1 MNSGDTI
8 AICVLKEE
16 KNIIMYRCDDKP
28 SKEDETILKWI
39 NKRIQGIENSYLDL

>member
-16 KNIIMYRCDDKP
+16 KNIIMYRCSDNP
-28 SKEDETILKWI
+28 SKEDKTILKWI
-39 NKRIQGIENSYLDL
+39 SKRIQGIENSYLDL